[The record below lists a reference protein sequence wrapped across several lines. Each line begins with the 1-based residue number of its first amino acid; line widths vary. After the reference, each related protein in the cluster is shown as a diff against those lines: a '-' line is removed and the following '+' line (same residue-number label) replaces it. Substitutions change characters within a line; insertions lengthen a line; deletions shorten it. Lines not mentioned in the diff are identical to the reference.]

1 MTGTHADEATRN
13 PIPARFRMDGR
24 RGEASESSRP
34 LTRVGDSPSAARDGF
49 TAGLPEARPEPM
61 LTIEAMPAVPS
72 LQGAPTAPASP
83 AKQVSVRPQT
93 LAQFKSVA
101 AADDSDEFLAGLAS
115 LGDARAFDLLV
126 QRYRTLMYVCA
137 RRRLGS
143 DAEADDVVQESLAHA
158 WTKLSTL
165 KDLAAVRSWMLR
177 IVASRSIDV
186 LRRRREYDRVQEWE
200 PAASENESPT
210 TNAQLALLSAA
221 LHVALS
227 NLPEQQRQCWVS
239 RELES
244 MSYQDIADQL
254 EIPVSTV
261 RGAIARARK
270 ALAVAMADWR

>member
-1 MTGTHADEATRN
+1 MSNVRHTMMLAID
-13 PIPARFRMDGR
+13 
-24 RGEASESSRP
+24 
-34 LTRVGDSPSAARDGF
+34 AAPQ
-49 TAGLPEARPEPM
+49 LPE
-61 LTIEAMPAVPS
+61 
-72 LQGAPTAPASP
+72 LQDAPTAST
-83 AKQVSVRPQT
+83 VRVATGSQRARA
-93 LAQFKSVA
+93 LSQFKSVA
-101 AADDSDEFLAGLAS
+101 GADDSDECLAGLAS
-115 LGDARAFDLLV
+115 LGDAHAFDLLV

-177 IVASRSIDV
+177 IVASRSVDV
-186 LRRRREYDRVQEWE
+186 LRRRREHASVEE
-200 PAASENESPT
+200 AEFAAPDDGSPT

-227 NLPEQQRQCWVS
+227 NLPEPQRRCWVL

-244 MSYQDIADQL
+244 LSYQEIADEL
-254 EIPVSTV
+254 ELPVSTV

-270 ALAVAMADWR
+270 ALAVAMAEWR

>member
-1 MTGTHADEATRN
+1 MLAIDAAPAADM
-13 PIPARFRMDGR
+13 ARV
-24 RGEASESSRP
+24 S
-34 LTRVGDSPSAARDGF
+34 LTPHR
-49 TAGLPEARPEPM
+49 
-61 LTIEAMPAVPS
+61 VPS
-72 LQGAPTAPASP
+72 MPRAGRMATPTF
-83 AKQVSVRPQT
+83 PQYR
-93 LAQFKSVA
+93 SVA
-101 AADDSDEFLAGLAS
+101 SADDSDEFLAGLAS
-115 LGDARAFDLLV
+115 IGDARAFDLLV

-177 IVASRSIDV
+177 IVASRSIDA
-186 LRRRREYDRVQEWE
+186 LRRRREHDRVDDRDC
-200 PAASENESPT
+200 AASEDESPT

-227 NLPEQQRQCWVS
+227 RLPEQQRRCWVL

-244 MSYQDIADQL
+244 LSYQDIADEL
-254 EIPVSTV
+254 GIPTSTV

>member
-1 MTGTHADEATRN
+1 
-13 PIPARFRMDGR
+13 
-24 RGEASESSRP
+24 
-34 LTRVGDSPSAARDGF
+34 
-49 TAGLPEARPEPM
+49 M
-61 LTIEAMPAVPS
+61 LTLEAAPAV
-72 LQGAPTAPASP
+72 AVAPAATAVAVVREMP
-83 AKQVSVRPQT
+83 SVART
-93 LAQFKSVA
+93 KAMAQFRSVA
-101 AADDSDEFLAGLAS
+101 APGDSDEFLAGLAS

-126 QRYRTLMYVCA
+126 QRYRTLMYVCT

-143 DAEADDVVQESLAHA
+143 DAEADDVVQESLAQA

-177 IVASRSIDV
+177 IVACRSVDV
-186 LRRRREYDRVQEWE
+186 LRRRREHDRVDEWE

-210 TNAQLALLSAA
+210 TNTQLELLSAA

-227 NLPEQQRQCWVS
+227 NLPEQQRRCWVS

-244 MSYQDIADQL
+244 MSYQGIADQL

>member
-1 MTGTHADEATRN
+1 MRSVT
-13 PIPARFRMDGR
+13 M
-24 RGEASESSRP
+24 S
-34 LTRVGDSPSAARDGF
+34 
-49 TAGLPEARPEPM
+49 M
-61 LTIEAMPAVPS
+61 LDT
-72 LQGAPTAPASP
+72 APTVPGAHA
-83 AKQVSVRPQT
+83 VRHFQQFART
-93 LAQFKSVA
+93 NALAQFKSVA

-126 QRYRTLMYVCA
+126 QRYRALMYVCA

-143 DAEADDVVQESLAHA
+143 DAEADDVVQESLTHA
-158 WTKLSTL
+158 WTKMSTL

-177 IVASRSIDV
+177 IVASRSVDV
-186 LRRRREYDRVQEWE
+186 LRRRREYDRVEEWDQ
-200 PAASENESPT
+200 PASENESPT

-221 LHVALS
+221 LHLALS
-227 NLPEQQRQCWVS
+227 RLPEQQRLCWVS

-270 ALAVAMADWR
+270 ALAIAMADWR

>member
-1 MTGTHADEATRN
+1 MMLAID
-13 PIPARFRMDGR
+13 
-24 RGEASESSRP
+24 
-34 LTRVGDSPSAARDGF
+34 AAPQ
-49 TAGLPEARPEPM
+49 LPELRD
-61 LTIEAMPAVPS
+61 
-72 LQGAPTAPASP
+72 APTASAAPVATGSQR
-83 AKQVSVRPQT
+83 ARALS
-93 LAQFKSVA
+93 QFKSVA

-115 LGDARAFDLLV
+115 LGDAHAFDLLV

-158 WTKLSTL
+158 WMKLSTL

-186 LRRRREYDRVQEWE
+186 LRRRREHDRVEE
-200 PAASENESPT
+200 AEFPAPDDGSPT
-210 TNAQLALLSAA
+210 TNAQVALLSAA

-227 NLPEQQRQCWVS
+227 NLPEQQRRCWVL

-244 MSYQDIADQL
+244 LSYQDIADQL
-254 EIPVSTV
+254 ELPVSTV

-270 ALAVAMADWR
+270 ALAVAMAEWR

>member
-1 MTGTHADEATRN
+1 MMLAIDAAPQLPELRDA
-13 PIPARFRMDGR
+13 PA
-24 RGEASESSRP
+24 A
-34 LTRVGDSPSAARDGF
+34 SAAPVATGSQR
-49 TAGLPEARPEPM
+49 ARA
-61 LTIEAMPAVPS
+61 LS
-72 LQGAPTAPASP
+72 
-83 AKQVSVRPQT
+83 
-93 LAQFKSVA
+93 QFKSVA

-115 LGDARAFDLLV
+115 LGDAHAFDLLV

-186 LRRRREYDRVQEWE
+186 LRRRREHDRVEE
-200 PAASENESPT
+200 AEFPAPDDGSPT
-210 TNAQLALLSAA
+210 TNAQVALLSAA

-227 NLPEQQRQCWVS
+227 NLPEQQRRCWVL

-244 MSYQDIADQL
+244 LSYQDIADEL
-254 EIPVSTV
+254 ELPVSTV

-270 ALAVAMADWR
+270 ALAVAMAEWR

>member
-1 MTGTHADEATRN
+1 MMLAID
-13 PIPARFRMDGR
+13 
-24 RGEASESSRP
+24 
-34 LTRVGDSPSAARDGF
+34 AAPQ
-49 TAGLPEARPEPM
+49 LPELRD
-61 LTIEAMPAVPS
+61 
-72 LQGAPTAPASP
+72 APTASAAPVATGSQR
-83 AKQVSVRPQT
+83 ARALSK
-93 LAQFKSVA
+93 FKSVA

-115 LGDARAFDLLV
+115 LGDAHAFDLLV

-158 WTKLSTL
+158 WMKLSTL

-186 LRRRREYDRVQEWE
+186 LRRRREHDRVEE
-200 PAASENESPT
+200 AEFPAPDDGSPT
-210 TNAQLALLSAA
+210 TNAQVALLSAA

-227 NLPEQQRQCWVS
+227 HLPEQQRRCWVL

-244 MSYQDIADQL
+244 LSYQDIADEL
-254 EIPVSTV
+254 ELPVSTV

-270 ALAVAMADWR
+270 ALAIAMAEWR